1 MKFSL
6 VTSWKQPMKD
16 VGRAVRCNP
25 SNKRAEGPHDV
36 RRLIRLPNELNVP
49 GHLRVARS
57 ALPAGD
63 DDVDGWPS
71 IPNGSGQFQS
81 IHRAG
86 HFDIGENRT
95 DVVARF
101 EDFNRLIRSGG
112 AKDLIPFG
120 G

>member
-1 MKFSL
+1 
-6 VTSWKQPMKD
+6 MKD

>member
-1 MKFSL
+1 MF
-6 VTSWKQPMKD
+6 T

-25 SNKRAEGPHDV
+25 SNKRAEGPYDV
-36 RRLIRLPNELNVP
+36 RRPIRLPNELSVL
-49 GHLRVARS
+49 GHLRVARPV
-57 ALPAGD
+57 LPAGD
-63 DDVDGWPS
+63 HDVDGRPS
-71 IPNGSGQFQS
+71 IANRSGQFQS

-86 HFDIGENRT
+86 HFDIGENRA

-112 AKDLIPFG
+112 AKDIIPFG